1 MDFDIVLVSETKIE
15 IVEPD
20 SAEIWA
26 SQAAQSANEAETSA
40 NEAEAHKDE
49 ALAQASNSATSAA
62 AALASATN
70 AANQVALAATQA
82 SNSATSAAAS
92 EASRLAAVAQ
102 VALATTQANN
112 AAASAAAAMASE
124 NAAAAAQNS
133 VALLYDNFDDRYLG
147 AKSAPPTLDNDG
159 NALVVGALYFDTT
172 VNEWRIWNG
181 VAWQVAPF
189 TIPGALLDVNNL
201 ADVINKAAARQNLGL
216 EIGANVQ
223 AYSETLAAIA
233 ALSTTAFGRSLLTL
247 LNADA
252 LALLTRTQL
261 DARYVQPAQA
271 TPTNAS
277 WYGFR
282 DTVSGELI
290 LETVGPFEP
299 TNLSVDTWNM
309 RYEDGALAFAYLIG
323 LNINAGASNAG
334 VTYSYEVTP
343 DATAPTVMVWGFRD
357 ANGELTLETINPL
370 SGEVTPSP
378 NWNMYYTNGQLAYGA
393 QSIFEIVPVAAA
405 DIVLN
410 Y

>member
-1 MDFDIVLVSETKIE
+1 
-15 IVEPD
+15 
-20 SAEIWA
+20 
-26 SQAAQSANEAETSA
+26 
-40 NEAEAHKDE
+40 
-49 ALAQASNSATSAA
+49 
-62 AALASATN
+62 
-70 AANQVALAATQA
+70 
-82 SNSATSAAAS
+82 
-92 EASRLAAVAQ
+92 
-102 VALATTQANN
+102 
-112 AAASAAAAMASE
+112 MASE

>member
-1 MDFDIVLVSETKIE
+1 MSDTIRIRVVRLSSAQQTAQLASQQNQIDAMQVELDTLETDINTAESVIQTK
-15 IVEPD
+15 
-20 SAEIWA
+20 SAEAVAAALTATTKAGEA
-26 SQAAQSANEAETSA
+26 S
-40 NEAEAHKDE
+40 
-49 ALAQASNSATSAA
+49 TSAA
-62 AALASATN
+62 AALTSKNAAQGSATTATTK
-70 AANQVALAATQA
+70 AAEASSSAGTATTKAAE
-82 SNSATSAAAS
+82 AAS
-92 EASRLAAVAQ
+92 
-102 VALATTQANN
+102 
-112 AAASAAAAMASE
+112 SAAAALVSK
-124 NAAAAAQNS
+124 NAAEAAEAGM
-133 VALLYDNFDDRYLG
+133 AMLYDDFDDRYLG
-147 AKSAPPTLDNDG
+147 AKSVPPALDNDG
-159 NALVVGALYFDTT
+159 NAIIVGAVYFDTT
-172 VNEWRIWNG
+172 DHEWRIWNG
-181 VAWQVAPF
+181 SGWQSSPF
-189 TIPGALLDVNNL
+189 SIPGALMTTNNL
-201 ADVINKAAARQNLGL
+201 ADVLSKPLARQNLGL
-216 EIGANVQ
+216 EIGVNVQ
-223 AYSETLAAIA
+223 AYSETLATIA

-343 DATAPTVMVWGFRD
+343 DATAPTAMAWGFRD